1 MHGPASTTAPLP
13 RPAAVGIASLRP
25 TLSGTRHMVSA
36 NHHLAAQ
43 AAFQIL
49 EAGGNAVDAGV
60 CGGLVLG
67 VVQSDIVNIAGV
79 APIMLHRARDR
90 TTLTID
96 GLGTWPRAASVE
108 LFHQRHGGHIPRGVL
123 RTVVPAAPCAWITAL
138 SRFGTMS
145 FADVAAAAIRFAGE
159 GFPMYPLMAD
169 SLAAQRDR
177 LAEWPATAEI
187 YLPGGRPPR
196 VGDCFVQAD
205 LAGTLRHMADEERGA
220 RARGGDRAAGLAAA
234 RDAFYCGEIAAR
246 IVDAQAE
253 QGGLL
258 TREDLA
264 AFRTRIEPAVA
275 IRSFGLEVNACGP
288 WCQGP
293 TLLQTLRLLEGLDL
307 AGMGHNSAD
316 YIHAI
321 VEALKLAFA
330 DREAYFGDPC
340 FVDVPLAR
348 LLSEDHARAQRQR
361 IDMRRAAADVPH
373 AGESQRCTDTSYI
386 AVVDRD
392 GNAFSATPSDSAFD
406 APVVPGTGLVP
417 SFRGC
422 QSWGIPGH
430 PSAVAPG
437 KRPRLTPN
445 PAIAFGADGSVMP
458 FGSPGGDV
466 QPQAMMQVLLNLQV
480 FGMTPQAAVEAPRFA
495 TFSFPDS
502 FEPHATL
509 PGRLTLEARIEDDVV
524 RDLGSRGHDVQWWP
538 EWAWQAGGVCL
549 VVADAAR
556 RAYCGAADPRRH
568 SYAVGW

>member
-1 MHGPASTTAPLP
+1 MHESAPTTELPP
-13 RPAAVGIASLRP
+13 RPSALGIASLRP
-25 TLSGTRHMVSA
+25 TLTGTRHMVSA

-79 APIMLHRARDR
+79 APIMLHLARDR

-108 LFHQRHGGHIPRGVL
+108 LFHQHHCGHIPRGVL

-145 FADVAAAAIRFAGE
+145 FADVAAAAIRFADE
-159 GFPMYPLMAD
+159 GFPMYPLMAE

-177 LAEWPATAEI
+177 LAEWPSTAAM
-187 YLPGGRPPR
+187 YLPGGRPPQPGER
-196 VGDCFVQAD
+196 FVQSD
-205 LAGTLRHMADEERGA
+205 LAGTLRHMVDEERAA
-220 RARGGDRAAGLAAA
+220 RARGGDREAGLAVA
-234 RDAFYCGEIAAR
+234 RDAFYRGDIAAR
-246 IVDAQAE
+246 IADAQAR

-264 AFRTRIEPAVA
+264 GFQTRIEPPVA
-275 IRSFGLEVNACGP
+275 IRAFGLEVSGCGP

-293 TLLQTLRLLEGLDL
+293 TLLQTLRLLEGIDL
-307 AGMGHNSAD
+307 RRMGHNSAD
-316 YIHAI
+316 YIHAVI
-321 VEALKLAFA
+321 EALKLAFV
-330 DREAYFGDPC
+330 DRETYFGDPR
-340 FVDVPLAR
+340 FIDVPLAR
-348 LLSEDHARAQRQR
+348 LLSDEHARTQRQR
-361 IDMRRAAADVPH
+361 IDMRRAAAAPPSGDAPP
-373 AGESQRCTDTSYI
+373 RCADTSYI
-386 AVVDRD
+386 AVVDRE

-445 PAIAFGADGSVMP
+445 PAIAFGPDGSIMP

-466 QPQAMMQVLLNLQV
+466 QPQAMLQVLLNLQV
-480 FGMTPQAAVEAPRFA
+480 FRMTPQAAVEAPRFA

-502 FEPHATL
+502 FEPHTIL
-509 PGRLTLEARIEDDVV
+509 PGRLTLESRVDGGVARHLAA
-524 RDLGSRGHDVQWWP
+524 RSHDVQWWP
-538 EWAWQAGGVCL
+538 QWAWQVGGVCL
-549 VVADAAR
+549 VAADAAR
-556 RAYCGAADPRRH
+556 EFYSGSPDPRRH
-568 SYAVGW
+568 SCAIWW